1 MARFKHSPL
10 TGIFVTAGLS
20 NGAIAERLH
29 FSVSAVEK
37 NINAIFAK
45 LDLSGPGG
53 PGVHQT

>member
-1 MARFKHSPL
+1 
-10 TGIFVTAGLS
+10 VTAGLS

-29 FSVSAVEK
+29 FLVSAVEK